1 MRVVHRRRGDVIAQ
15 KATIIAVTNQKGGV
29 GKSTTCENLGIG
41 LAMEGKKVLLVDA
54 DPQGSLTIVA
64 SLLWLVVC
72 TACRFIFARHA
83 DIAISMGWQ
92 QPDELPATLST
103 LMQKAMN
110 DQPIQPGEGILHHAE
125 GVDLIPAN
133 IELAGLEVALVNS
146 MNREKMLKQVLD
158 GAKREYDYI
167 LLDCTPSLGMLTINA
182 LAAADTALIPVQAQY
197 LSAKGLEQLLQT
209 ICKVHRQKINPKL
222 KIEGILLTMTDSRTN
237 YGKQIDTLIRQA
249 YGSKIK
255 VFDQTI
261 PRSVRAA
268 ETSAAGKSI
277 FQYDPKSKVAEA
289 YQSLAKEVLVDA
301 EKRLKRS
308 TERSR

>member
-1 MRVVHRRRGDVIAQ
+1 
-15 KATIIAVTNQKGGV
+15 
-29 GKSTTCENLGIG
+29 
-41 LAMEGKKVLLVDA
+41 
-54 DPQGSLTIVA
+54 
-64 SLLWLVVC
+64 
-72 TACRFIFARHA
+72 
-83 DIAISMGWQ
+83 MGWQ
-92 QPDELPATLST
+92 KPDELPVTLST

-110 DQPIQPGEGILHHAE
+110 DQCIPPGEGVLHHAE

-222 KIEGILLTMTDSRTN
+222 KIEGILLTMTDSRTT
-237 YGKQIDTLIRQA
+237 YGKQIDNLIRQG
-249 YGSKIK
+249 YGRKIH
-255 VFDQTI
+255 VFEQTI
-261 PRSVRAA
+261 PHSVRAA
-268 ETSAAGKSI
+268 EISTTGESI
-277 FQYDPKSKVAEA
+277 YQHAPKGKVAAA
-289 YQSLAKEVLVDA
+289 YQSLTRELLANA
-301 EKRLKRS
+301 EKQRKLS
-308 TERSR
+308 SERIR

>member
-1 MRVVHRRRGDVIAQ
+1 MRAVHRRRGDVIAK

-110 DQPIQPGEGILHHAE
+110 DQPIQPGEGVLHHAE

-158 GAKREYDYI
+158 SAKREYDFI
-167 LLDCTPSLGMLTINA
+167 LLDCMPSLGMLTINA
-182 LAAADTALIPVQAQY
+182 LAAADAALIPVQAQY

-209 ICKVHRQKINPKL
+209 VQKVRRQINPKL
-222 KIEGILLTMTDSRTN
+222 KIEGILLTMTDNRTN
-237 YGKQIDTLIRQA
+237 YGKQISNLIRQA
-249 YGSKIK
+249 YGKHLK
-255 VFDQTI
+255 VFEQTI

-277 FQYDPKSKVAEA
+277 FAYDPKGKVAEA
-289 YQSLAKEVLVDA
+289 YKSLAKEVLADA
-301 EKRLKRS
+301 DRQRKLS
-308 TERSR
+308 SERAR